1 MSALPG
7 EDKAQ
12 VEAPAPFRYKQE
24 GPFIEAP
31 SGATIIVRTVIWGE
45 APPGFTPYIG
55 TIMAQVRRV
64 DPNTGQAQKGQV
76 PIQFGIEADDIDQ
89 AFERFQEC
97 GEAAARKWIAAR
109 NKPRIQ
115 VASKIPSSNG
125 QFKIGG
131 HRFDCGGGN

>member
-45 APPGFTPYIG
+45 APPGFTPFIG
-55 TIMAQVRRV
+55 SIVANMQGVNAQ
-64 DPNTGQAQKGQV
+64 TGQIQQARV
-76 PIQFGIEADDIDQ
+76 PIEFGIEADDIDQ

-97 GEAAARKWIAAR
+97 GEAAARKWIEAR
-109 NKPRIQ
+109 SKPRIQ
-115 VASKIPSSNG
+115 VASKIPSPNG
-125 QFKIGG
+125 QMKIGG
-131 HRFDCGGGN
+131 HRFDFGGGN